1 MQNQTHKPLTSN
13 PHHRKLHQILA
24 HYQILIITNVPQA
37 LSLFLIKNHLYTK
50 RSLSINVKFS
60 YLFQWKSLKPV
71 SSRNLIL
78 LVFVGINF
86 LLGHIIGLNFLTGK
100 KCQRQQIVEMNII

>member
-13 PHHRKLHQILA
+13 PHYRKLHQILA

-60 YLFQWKSLKPV
+60 YLFQRKSLKPV

-100 KCQRQQIVEMNII
+100 KC

>member
-37 LSLFLIKNHLYTK
+37 LSLFLIKNYLYTK
-50 RSLSINVKFS
+50 RSLSINVKF
-60 YLFQWKSLKPV
+60 
-71 SSRNLIL
+71 LIY
-78 LVFVGINF
+78 FS
-86 LLGHIIGLNFLTGK
+86 GK
-100 KCQRQQIVEMNII
+100 A